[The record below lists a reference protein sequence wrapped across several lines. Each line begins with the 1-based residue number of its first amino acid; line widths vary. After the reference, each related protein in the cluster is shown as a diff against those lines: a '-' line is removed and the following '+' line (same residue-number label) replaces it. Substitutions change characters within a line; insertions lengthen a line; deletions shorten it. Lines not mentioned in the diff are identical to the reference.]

1 MSGITKRQQGINAV
15 EEELSKNN
23 AKKRKQDTR
32 RKILLGAYLIT
43 KMRQNPNLG
52 SQVMRDLD
60 GYLDKKIDR
69 ELFDLPPRDR

>member
-1 MSGITKRQQGINAV
+1 MTGITIRQQAINAV
-15 EEELSKNN
+15 EEELSQNN

-43 KMRQNPNLG
+43 KMRQNPNLE

-60 GYLDKKIDR
+60 EYLDKKIDR
-69 ELFDLPPRDR
+69 ELFGLSIDNR

>member
-1 MSGITKRQQGINAV
+1 MAGITKRQQAINAV

-23 AKKRKQDTR
+23 ALKRKQDTR

-43 KMRQNPNLG
+43 KMRQNPNLE

-69 ELFDLPPRDR
+69 ELFGLPSRDR

>member
-1 MSGITKRQQGINAV
+1 MAGITPRQQAINAI

-23 AKKRKQDTR
+23 ALKRKQDTR

-43 KMRQNPNLG
+43 KMRQNPNFEL
-52 SQVMRDLD
+52 QVMRDLN

-69 ELFDLPPRDR
+69 ELFGLPID

>member
-1 MSGITKRQQGINAV
+1 MTGISVRQQGINSI

-43 KMRQNPNLG
+43 KMNQNPNLEQ
-52 SQVMRDLD
+52 QVLRDLD
-60 GYLDKKIDR
+60 KYLNKKIDR
-69 ELFDLPPRDR
+69 ELFGLPLN